1 MSSFPCKII
10 EADLDADIVTLQ
22 MEGDYTV
29 SAGQKYL
36 CDAAAASAE
45 PVAAPKG
52 WRLVPV
58 SPTKE
63 MLLAGETDEY
73 DTAIWWDLMLAAAP
87 AAPVTV
93 QPDLTQQTLD
103 DVKAGIPA
111 RDAEIEAL
119 RTEVEALQAA
129 LAQPDRDAVDLAR
142 EGMELHSTGAPEY
155 IVCAE
160 LVRIAESAQLVDR
173 STEMQRNLVDETPN
187 LQSQQQ
193 PVSGADGVMTQWWL
207 AALDKYGN
215 PTLTDGAHSDRDGAD
230 RAAYLIEAM
239 SLSPGERYAVAKVEL
254 TAPRPSGSGVNHD
267 AIAQINRAALA
278 QQDAMLDSRIAAD
291 MAAIV
296 ETLDE
301 GEWAEHIAKA
311 DLGQR
316 LERHITQLVGKQQD
330 ASKVDAA
337 LAEMVH
343 AMFRS
348 ANSIPV
354 TRITIDRK
362 QYEAAIDAAR
372 KEPDQWL
379 NQSRP

>member
-119 RTEVEALQAA
+119 RKEIEALRTQQSADKVSALPPLNDDLIAILGRPNFLCAQLADTLRSGGQEITKRAENEQAA
-129 LAQPDRDAVDLAR
+129 VIHFLLGHYLADP
-142 EGMELHSTGAPEY
+142 
-155 IVCAE
+155 
-160 LVRIAESAQLVDR
+160 AQ
-173 STEMQRNLVDETPN
+173 
-187 LQSQQQ
+187 
-193 PVSGADGVMTQWWL
+193 
-207 AALDKYGN
+207 
-215 PTLTDGAHSDRDGAD
+215 
-230 RAAYLIEAM
+230 
-239 SLSPGERYAVAKVEL
+239 
-254 TAPRPSGSGVNHD
+254 
-267 AIAQINRAALA
+267 
-278 QQDAMLDSRIAAD
+278 
-291 MAAIV
+291 
-296 ETLDE
+296 
-301 GEWAEHIAKA
+301 WAEKA
-311 DLGQR
+311 
-316 LERHITQLVGKQQD
+316 
-330 ASKVDAA
+330 
-337 LAEMVH
+337 
-343 AMFRS
+343 
-348 ANSIPV
+348 N
-354 TRITIDRK
+354 
-362 QYEAAIDAAR
+362 AAIDAAR
-372 KEPDQWL
+372 KEQA
-379 NQSRP
+379 

>member
-119 RTEVEALQAA
+119 RKEIEALRTQQSADKVSALPPLNDDLIAILGRPNFLCAQLADTLRSGGQEIAKRAENEQAA
-129 LAQPDRDAVDLAR
+129 VIHFLLGHYLADPVQW
-142 EGMELHSTGAPEY
+142 
-155 IVCAE
+155 AE
-160 LVRIAESAQLVDR
+160 KAS
-173 STEMQRNLVDETPN
+173 
-187 LQSQQQ
+187 
-193 PVSGADGVMTQWWL
+193 
-207 AALDKYGN
+207 AALK
-215 PTLTDGAHSDRDGAD
+215 
-230 RAAYLIEAM
+230 
-239 SLSPGERYAVAKVEL
+239 
-254 TAPRPSGSGVNHD
+254 
-267 AIAQINRAALA
+267 
-278 QQDAMLDSRIAAD
+278 
-291 MAAIV
+291 
-296 ETLDE
+296 
-301 GEWAEHIAKA
+301 
-311 DLGQR
+311 
-316 LERHITQLVGKQQD
+316 
-330 ASKVDAA
+330 
-337 LAEMVH
+337 
-343 AMFRS
+343 
-348 ANSIPV
+348 
-354 TRITIDRK
+354 
-362 QYEAAIDAAR
+362 AAR
-372 KEPDQWL
+372 KEQA
-379 NQSRP
+379 

>member
-119 RTEVEALQAA
+119 QKENLALLHRAAIDAEVASRLARRLFEISAVISPDTPIAQHDISDLLARVKRVVSTLAQQVDKSPETQEKTVDKSPDLQGHASVIFAKAVAWADARVDAA
-129 LAQPDRDAVDLAR
+129 LTQPEQEGYESACDDADQA
-142 EGMELHSTGAPEY
+142 HY
-155 IVCAE
+155 E
-160 LVRIAESAQLVDR
+160 LVQAL
-173 STEMQRNLVDETPN
+173 RNLREA
-187 LQSQQQ
+187 QQ
-193 PVSGADGVMTQWWL
+193 PVSGADGL
-207 AALDKYGN
+207 PK
-215 PTLTDGAHSDRDGAD
+215 LTDSMFDAAAGYVDAHGIC
-230 RAAYLIEAM
+230 IEPEQLEGI
-239 SLSPGERYAVAKVEL
+239 LS
-254 TAPRPSGSGVNHD
+254 
-267 AIAQINRAALA
+267 AALA
-278 QQDAMLDSRIAAD
+278 
-291 MAAIV
+291 
-296 ETLDE
+296 
-301 GEWAEHIAKA
+301 
-311 DLGQR
+311 
-316 LERHITQLVGKQQD
+316 QQD

-354 TRITIDRK
+354 TRITINRK

-372 KEPDQWL
+372 KEPA
-379 NQSRP
+379 